1 MIALSSDY
9 LLFELATGENVPF
22 SAEMISVELVD
33 AKDGGFDEQF
43 VQEAAKGVFHYF
55 KHEMGCETI
64 TVGEFAAAL
73 EKVLRGLSPK
83 FPRRAQWG
91 RTGAHV
97 TESDL
102 GRLAAESGA
111 GCELF
116 FFPLL
121 REEMRRQLQQTPR
134 LLRFRGL
141 RECVMKL
148 TGARRWS
155 QPCSALADQIVGYL
169 RQCLTADVKRDE
181 LAMLVE

>member
-9 LLFELATGENVPF
+9 LLFELASGENVPF
-22 SAEMISVELVD
+22 SADMISVELVD
-33 AKDGGFDEQF
+33 AKEGGFDEEFMQH
-43 VQEAAKGVFHYF
+43 AAKGVFHYF
-55 KHEMGCETI
+55 KHELGCESI

-83 FPRRAQWG
+83 TTRALGG
-91 RTGAHV
+91 RSCPPV
-97 TESDL
+97 LESDL

-141 RECVMKL
+141 RKCVKQL

-155 QPCSALADQIVGYL
+155 RQCSALSDQIVAYL
-169 RQCLTADVKRDE
+169 RECMGVEFRQDGLTV
-181 LAMLVE
+181 LVE